1 MSFPKPNVSGP
12 ETTQFRTPDQNIF
25 LVVSLNKPICKKKHF
40 NQCPAKGVKD
50 IFKGKG
56 ELQLEEIS
64 PWGCYGSTCELGEKT
79 CTWKVLRKVQ
89 AKKEVEILVV
99 GIPTL
104 WGWWGGGG
112 FSGALVALWLQP
124 ASVPWIGHSWRHLLL
139 LPPAW
144 LDFGWRRFFATYFF
158 VFLLSWKSEGQLDAF
173 LFDLL
178 VLCQVGYSQKSFLD
192 NCVWWGGVFK

>member
-1 MSFPKPNVSGP
+1 MP
-12 ETTQFRTPDQNIF
+12 
-25 LVVSLNKPICKKKHF
+25 CKRGQRYFQGKRWIAVGR
-40 NQCPAKGVKD
+40 NLTLRELWQYLWVGGKD
-50 IFKGKG
+50 MR
-56 ELQLEEIS
+56 
-64 PWGCYGSTCELGEKT
+64 
-79 CTWKVLRKVQ
+79 KVLRKIQ
-89 AKKEVEILVV
+89 AKKEVEGLVV

-139 LPPAW
+139 LPQAW
-144 LDFGWRRFFATYFF
+144 LDFGWRRFFRDIFLCFSFF
-158 VFLLSWKSEGQLDAF
+158 VKIGGMLDAF
-173 LFDLL
+173 IFDLL